1 MVEITLSTKRLP
13 KLVMLGCALPVT
25 ATARLA
31 LATAPTK
38 FDEFM
43 FEIAKPFPL
52 NKPADDT
59 PETVNELKVPSD
71 VMFGWEFP
79 DTVVATMDCATAPEI
94 FDGFMF
100 VIPCPSPKK

>member
-1 MVEITLSTKRLP
+1 
-13 KLVMLGCALPVT
+13 MLGWAFPVT

-52 NKPADDT
+52 KKPADDT
-59 PETVNELKVPSD
+59 PETVNELKMPSD
-71 VMFGWEFP
+71 VMFDWEFP